1 MDKQLESKLPLSA
14 KNIWR
19 RYSFIQIAFL
29 SIVYILLIYIFD
41 NEVIPLYIKIIVAL
55 VLVAYTFVII
65 LIVPKVRW
73 DILSYEVRNHEIEI
87 QKGLFIVKRTI
98 IPIIRVQHVDVKQGP
113 LIKKK
118 SLANIDI
125 TTAATTHT
133 IPLLHSKDAD
143 ELRLKISELARMA
156 KEDV

>member
-19 RYSFIQIAFL
+19 IYSFIQIAFL

-98 IPIIRVQHVDVKQGP
+98 IPIIRVHQVDVKHGP
-113 LIKKK
+113 PTKKK
-118 SLANIDI
+118 S
-125 TTAATTHT
+125 
-133 IPLLHSKDAD
+133 
-143 ELRLKISELARMA
+143 
-156 KEDV
+156 